1 MSKRAPTIKII
12 VGAFKEGRQWAKDYT
27 LYESKN
33 FYHIYIFKGGIF
45 MMSFNRNPL
54 SLTNKLHLAI
64 RFTLL

>member
-33 FYHIYIFKGGIF
+33 FYHIYIYSKEEF
-45 MMSFNRNPL
+45 S
-54 SLTNKLHLAI
+54 
-64 RFTLL
+64 